1 MLPKFLHRI
10 TTKIP
15 HTFGMPLFRRAVI
28 SQPASP
34 PPGSVMSEIASSW
47 EVLGRAP
54 TSPSK
59 SPSIASNFSWDSST
73 FPETSTLLPTEL
85 NGDWRTTT
93 ADAFK
98 HPSATAK
105 SVNDAFQWP
114 QVRQKLTNAAE
125 AASEGFQERLNRA
138 FEGSDVPAM
147 HDKAMSYVPSL
158 SIPTLH
164 QVSQSVDALTDKAH
178 AVLPQRRHSN
188 AFTDEEL
195 AGDHL
200 AFAYQMSQKARR
212 ALVKQGICKSWQTDA
227 TRATVQ
233 WYDQLNAKLFQLFS
247 NEKVNFG
254 VKQLFQMSPIWTGD
268 VGCKTW
274 NLELDTGMT
283 EVVAEGEGDECEEK
297 RVCLAVGF
305 TLPETAGC
313 VRVED
318 VERGTVD
325 EEDWMAVQ

>member
-1 MLPKFLHRI
+1 
-10 TTKIP
+10 
-15 HTFGMPLFRRAVI
+15 
-28 SQPASP
+28 
-34 PPGSVMSEIASSW
+34 MSEIASSW
-47 EVLGRAP
+47 
-54 TSPSK
+54 

-93 ADAFK
+93 ADTFK

-125 AASEGFQERLNRA
+125 AASECFQERLNRA

-233 WYDQLNAKLFQLFS
+233 WYDQLDAKLSQLFS

-268 VGCKTW
+268 VGC
-274 NLELDTGMT
+274 MT

>member
-1 MLPKFLHRI
+1 M
-10 TTKIP
+10 
-15 HTFGMPLFRRAVI
+15 
-28 SQPASP
+28 
-34 PPGSVMSEIASSW
+34 
-47 EVLGRAP
+47 
-54 TSPSK
+54 
-59 SPSIASNFSWDSST
+59 
-73 FPETSTLLPTEL
+73 PTER

-105 SVNDAFQWP
+105 SVNNALQWP
-114 QVRQKLTNAAE
+114 QVRQKLANAAE

-138 FEGSDVPAM
+138 FQGSDVPAM
-147 HDKAMSYVPSL
+147 HDKAMSYVPSI
-158 SIPTLH
+158 SIPTLY
-164 QVSQSVDALTDKAH
+164 QVGQSVDAFTDKAH
-178 AVLPQRRHSN
+178 AVLSQRRRSD
-188 AFTDEEL
+188 AFTDDET

-200 AFAYQMSQKARR
+200 AFAYQMSHKARR
-212 ALVKQGICKSWQTDA
+212 ALVMQGICKSWQTDA
-227 TRATVQ
+227 TRATVHWQ
-233 WYDQLNAKLFQLFS
+233 DQINAKLSQLFR
-247 NEKVNFG
+247 NEKVSFG

-268 VGCKTW
+268 IGSKTW

-283 EVVAEGEGDECEEK
+283 EVLAEGEGDECEEK

-305 TLPETAGC
+305 ALPETTGC